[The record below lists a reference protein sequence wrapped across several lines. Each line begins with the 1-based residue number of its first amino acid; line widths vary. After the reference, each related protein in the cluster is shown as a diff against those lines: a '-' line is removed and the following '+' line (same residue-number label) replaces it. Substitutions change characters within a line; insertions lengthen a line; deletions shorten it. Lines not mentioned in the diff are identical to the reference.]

1 MLSITGR
8 ASLLL
13 VLLMAVFASASYG
26 QVSPPS
32 ESAAGQSEVTTE
44 AEGPLVTG
52 GSAGASTASGE
63 ATASG
68 STVAS
73 ETATP
78 ADGGSSSGSET
89 AAVPAADRVY
99 VAILPFRVHSAR
111 SLGYLTESLGE
122 LMAKRLVARS
132 SQLSVI
138 APNVILAA
146 TGPVRGELDDNELR
160 TIAERLGAR
169 AAVTASLTELA
180 GRFSLDVRIVPASS
194 DVRSQTI
201 VITAESEEGL
211 LGQLDDLVDRVAS
224 AVLGSGPGEVESIE
238 IVGAGELR
246 DTLKP
251 MLKSVPGQPYD
262 SDLARADRDM
272 LERQAG
278 VAGVRLDTR
287 RDDSGVHL
295 TFQVTRAAQIFARS
309 GPGEDGDR
317 VEEIRITGNRRIEA
331 AAIRARIRTKV
342 GNRLARKQLAQDV
355 RDVYGLG
362 FFREVNVTTTKGEGG
377 VILTFAVEENP
388 VVRQIS
394 ISGNGNI
401 EGDKIREGLTLT
413 TGSTLDYPLL
423 YENTQRIEALYRAEG
438 YYLASVSYTINPIS
452 DGSVAIDFEV
462 KENEKLRLKTIAFE
476 GNESFDDKE
485 LSGDFATKRWRFWSP
500 ATSWYD
506 KTGTYSEPVFMQDLR
521 SVEKKYTDSG
531 FLQVEV
537 GEPVVDPSQEGLTVS
552 VPIREGPRFIVGK
565 ISVEG
570 DETVDL
576 PALEEMLM
584 LEPGDVFNRSHLTED
599 VEILERHYTDRGF
612 YFASVQP
619 RTEIIRGENAVDIQF
634 RVEKGPLYFIR
645 KINIAGNTQTV
656 GDVVRREM
664 RVVEGELYSAR
675 ALQLSN
681 MRVRNL
687 GFFEDVS
694 FEPKATQDPS
704 QLDLEMTVVERP
716 TGSLSF
722 GAGYSSQDSIVV
734 TAAVA
739 QSNLFGRGYAVSL
752 SADFGK
758 RTDRFYFSFS
768 DPYLFG
774 SQVSFGST
782 IFLTRLQYAN
792 FEQSQFGFDLS
803 LGHSLSED
811 NRTRGFLRY
820 SLADRKVDKD
830 NRSNGA
836 ATILREVQR
845 GSETTSLIGLSLRS
859 DTRDDRFAPTSGFT
873 WGATL
878 EYAGVGGFT
887 KFLRAEI
894 RGAAYLGAP
903 SWLLKRSTFVVATR
917 MGYTLPFNSV
927 SEFGRATESSACLIF
942 GCGENIRPLDS
953 IDRNLKL
960 PLTERYF
967 LGGLGSYGLRG
978 YESRSVGPR
987 RSILTRMVGDPSM
1000 PDQEY
1005 YPIGRTLAQDSS
1017 GQWVAVCE
1025 RNGQVKPN
1033 ACNKLS
1039 DKKDSDFADLRK
1051 TDVVG
1056 GSSFISSSFE
1066 YRFPISDSVGLQGV
1080 AFVDMGNA
1088 FAEGG
1093 NLFDVTEWRYGTG
1106 AGLLWFSPFG
1116 PLQVVLGFPLNRLS
1130 IEKSMVFEFSVGGAG
1145 L

>member
-8 ASLLL
+8 AALLL
-13 VLLMAVFASASYG
+13 VLLAFAFSSVSHAQQPTPPESAS
-26 QVSPPS
+26 P
-32 ESAAGQSEVTTE
+32 ATAGLDET
-44 AEGPLVTG
+44 
-52 GSAGASTASGE
+52 AGASEDLG
-63 ATASG
+63 
-68 STVAS
+68 
-73 ETATP
+73 
-78 ADGGSSSGSET
+78 
-89 AAVPAADRVY
+89 Y

-122 LMAKRLVARS
+122 LLAKRLPERS
-132 SQLSVI
+132 SKLAVI
-138 APNVILAA
+138 DPVVIKAA
-146 TGPVRGELDDNELR
+146 TGPVRGELDDSELR
-160 TIAERLGAR
+160 MIAERLGAR
-169 AAVTASLTELA
+169 AAVSGSLTELA
-180 GRFSLDVRIVPASS
+180 GRFSLDVRVIPASP
-194 DVRSQTI
+194 DARSQTI
-201 VITAESEEGL
+201 VITAESEEELVGH
-211 LGQLDDLVDRVAS
+211 LDDLVDRVAA
-224 AVLGSGPGEVESIE
+224 AVLGSGPGKVESVE

-251 MLKSVPGQPYD
+251 MVDSVPGQVYD
-262 SDLARADRDM
+262 SHVARADRDK
-272 LERQAG
+272 LEGQPG
-278 VAGVRLDTR
+278 VAGVRLETR
-287 RDDSGVHL
+287 RSESGVHL
-295 TFQVTRAAQIFARS
+295 TFHVTRAAQIFAQS
-309 GPGEDGDR
+309 GAGQDGER
-317 VEEIRITGNRRIEA
+317 VAEIRISGNRRIEA

-362 FFREVNVTTTKGEGG
+362 FFREVNVTTAEGEGG
-377 VILTFAVEENP
+377 VILTFSVEENP

-394 ISGNGNI
+394 ITGNDNVDG
-401 EGDKIREGLTLT
+401 EKIREGLTLT

-423 YENTQRIEALYRAEG
+423 YENTKRIEALYRAEG
-438 YYLASVSYTINPIS
+438 YYLASVTYTINSIS
-452 DGSVAIDFEV
+452 EGSVAIDFDV
-462 KENEKLRLKTIAFE
+462 KENEKLRLKKIAFV

-485 LSGDFATKRWRFWSP
+485 LEDGFATKRWRFWSP

-506 KTGTYSEPVFMQDLR
+506 RTGTYSEPVFMRDLR

-552 VPIREGPRFIVGK
+552 VPIREGPRFLVGK
-565 ISVEG
+565 ISVVG

-576 PALEEMLM
+576 PALEEMLK

-619 RTEIIRGENAVDIQF
+619 RTQIIPGENAVDIEF

-645 KINIAGNTQTV
+645 KINISGNTQTV
-656 GDVVRREM
+656 GTVIREEM

-704 QLDLEMTVVERP
+704 QLDLDVTVVERP
-716 TGSLSF
+716 TGSFSF

-734 TAAVA
+734 TAALA

-768 DPYLFG
+768 DPYFLG
-774 SQVSFGST
+774 SDFSFGTT

-792 FEQSQFGFDLS
+792 FEQSQFGFDIS
-803 LGHSLSED
+803 FGHSLSED
-811 NRTRGFLRY
+811 NRTRGFLRC
-820 SLADRKVDKD
+820 SFADRKVDRD
-830 NRSNGA
+830 NQSDGA
-836 ATILREVQR
+836 ATILREVQK
-845 GSETTSLIGLSLRS
+845 GAETTSLVGVSLRS

-878 EYAGVGGFT
+878 EYAGIGGFT
-887 KFLRAEI
+887 KFLRAEV
-894 RGAAYLGAP
+894 RYAAYLGAP
-903 SWLLKRSTFVVATR
+903 SWLLDRSTFVVSTR
-917 MGYTLPFNSV
+917 LGYTLPFNTISD
-927 SEFGRATESSACLIF
+927 FGKATESPACEIF
-942 GCGENIRPLDS
+942 GCGPNIKPLNA
-953 IDRNLKL
+953 IDTQLKL

-967 LGGLGSYGLRG
+967 LGGLGSYQLRG
-978 YESRSVGPR
+978 CESRSVGPL
-987 RSILTRMVGDPSM
+987 RSILTHVVGDPDTV
-1000 PDQEY
+1000 PDEY
-1005 YPIGRTLAQDSS
+1005 FPKDRLLTQDSL
-1017 GQWVAVCE
+1017 GRWVAVCVK
-1025 RNGQVKPN
+1025 NGQVEPN

-1039 DKKDSDFADLRK
+1039 DKKDSDFANLHE

-1066 YRFPISDSVGLQGV
+1066 YRFPISESIGLQGV

-1116 PLQVVLGFPLNRLS
+1116 PLLVVLGFPLNRLS